1 MPDPYN
7 VEIVDN
13 IFQPVNNPHEDR
25 ITAIL
30 QKRAQPQSYT
40 SQQIGAGTEAAQYMA
55 LAGRSNQGVEQ
66 ILDAIVRK
74 PQQELMNNEY
84 ESARGLYDLFE
95 EKRARGDKQAQ
106 ALFDKISLF
115 TGDDPEGTA
124 MFVEQLHADP
134 EPIDPGNAFQV
145 MTKLAGISKKTGY
158 RPLDTR
164 LKEAQIS
171 ASHALASQRSSG
183 GGSGSSVFAQTMAAI
198 DSDPTLKNLST
209 IEKIRI
215 AQNKVGTNLTIGADG
230 EITDMEGA
238 AEGLGKLKFGET
250 LGKERATTY
259 AEGEKSL
266 PKLQSRVTS
275 ATDSN
280 ERVVQKIEQV
290 ESRAGLNTAGIGG
303 VMLSQLPGSEARD
316 VQADLQTIKA
326 NIGFD
331 ELQEMRE
338 NSPTGGALGQ
348 VAVQEIEFLQSVLAN
363 LEQDQSV
370 EQFKRNLGE
379 AKSAIKQSNQRIIEA
394 YNRDIERFGQQV
406 MPDVGVPITAPP
418 MQSPSSVEDPID
430 AELRRRGAL

>member
-1 MPDPYN
+1 MPEI
-7 VEIVDN
+7 EIVDN
-13 IFQPVNNPHEDR
+13 IFQPQANPHEDR

-30 QKRAQPQSYT
+30 QKRAQPQSYSPT
-40 SQQIGAGTEAAQYMA
+40 QINAGTEAAQYSA
-55 LAGRSNQGVEQ
+55 LAGRSGSGVEQ
-66 ILDAIVRK
+66 ILEALIRK
-74 PQQELMNNEY
+74 PQREQQDMELQ
-84 ESARGLYDLFE
+84 SAQGLYDMFE
-95 EKRARGDKQAQ
+95 QKRASGDKQAQ

-115 TGDDPEGTA
+115 TGGDPEGTA
-124 MFVEQLHADP
+124 LFVEALHADP

-145 MTKLAGISKKTGY
+145 MTKLAGISKRTGY
-158 RPLDTR
+158 KPLDTK

-171 ASHALASQRSSG
+171 ASRALASQRSSG
-183 GGSGSSVFAQTMAAI
+183 GGGGSSVFAQTMAAI
-198 DSDPTLKNLST
+198 DADPTLKQLST
-209 IEKIRI
+209 IEKIRL

-238 AEGLGKLKFGET
+238 AGGLGKLKFGET
-250 LGKERATTY
+250 LGKERAEVY
-259 AEGEKSL
+259 SEGEARL

-280 ERVVQKIEQV
+280 KRVIQKIEQV
-290 ESRAGLNTAGIGG
+290 ESRAGLNTAGVGG

-370 EQFKRNLGE
+370 GQFKRNLGE
-379 AKSAIKQSNQRIIEA
+379 AKQAIQQSNQRIIEA

-418 MQSPSSVEDPID
+418 MQAAPSGEDPID
-430 AELRRRGAL
+430 AELRRRGAI